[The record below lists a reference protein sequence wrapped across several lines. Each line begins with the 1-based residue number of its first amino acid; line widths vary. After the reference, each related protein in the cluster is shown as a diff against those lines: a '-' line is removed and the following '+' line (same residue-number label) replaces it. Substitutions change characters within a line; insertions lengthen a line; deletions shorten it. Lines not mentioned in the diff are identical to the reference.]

1 MKCEHACHYNFTTNA
16 SLVIGVSDE
25 MSEAIPVQTGPLHYT
40 CHPVLTWLL
49 ASCVSAYCTINP
61 ASTCQM
67 VRRYRSPEHVHNFKT
82 DHIIVRYTLLD
93 TTFGIPPETEAAM
106 AQSIKGKLCIT
117 LATEIRYSKRIK
129 GVCYGVQHWH
139 RGFVNV
145 KRGKAPPVAHPQY
158 LIPVRQIESRKEMS
172 HIAQITKTQTSVKR
186 RKKGIL
192 KKNAGAAQLLTIV
205 IGASAV
211 GLAVHEKRD
220 SSTSTV
226 SAAGREDPH
235 HFSPP
240 PTALP

>member
-1 MKCEHACHYNFTTNA
+1 
-16 SLVIGVSDE
+16 
-25 MSEAIPVQTGPLHYT
+25 
-40 CHPVLTWLL
+40 
-49 ASCVSAYCTINP
+49 
-61 ASTCQM
+61 
-67 VRRYRSPEHVHNFKT
+67 
-82 DHIIVRYTLLD
+82 LD
-93 TTFGIPPETEAAM
+93 ATFGIPPETEVAM

-117 LATEIRYSKRIK
+117 LATEIRYSERIK

-211 GLAVHEKRD
+211 GLAVHEKGTVAQVLCRRRGERTPI
-220 SSTSTV
+220 TSRPHLPHCHEWTR
-226 SAAGREDPH
+226 AA
-235 HFSPP
+235 
-240 PTALP
+240 LLL

>member
-67 VRRYRSPEHVHNFKT
+67 VRRYRSPERVHNFKT

-93 TTFGIPPETEAAM
+93 ATFGIPPETEVAM

-117 LATEIRYSKRIK
+117 LATEIRYSERIK

-192 KKNAGAAQLLTIV
+192 KKCR
-205 IGASAV
+205 SC
-211 GLAVHEKRD
+211 
-220 SSTSTV
+220 
-226 SAAGREDPH
+226 SAAHHCHRSQRCWAGR
-235 HFSPP
+235 
-240 PTALP
+240 TRKKGQ